1 MTEVN
6 PQNERLKLD
15 WIDELTI
22 RRAGSTIDQRLA
34 ALAQFEAANDW
45 ADFTTFN
52 RDQVNRY
59 LEAVRG
65 YSVSGRTKAAKVRH
79 VNGFFKWMVMD
90 ERLKPKQA
98 RKPLAALRLSDKEQ
112 RAGQAKKTVN
122 FATAEQI
129 IETIQAMPSA
139 TAVER
144 RNRALLAFTLLSGAR
159 DGAIISMTVGH
170 VRLAEREVIQH
181 PDTTDTKASKHILSW
196 FFPVGDFIENE
207 VAAYIAYLKTELG
220 FTDVDPLFP
229 ATQNGH
235 DENDRFIPNGLTKRR
250 WTSAQPMRN
259 IFRAAFTANGM
270 RYYNPHS
277 FRNTLT
283 ALAYQRKLD
292 PMAMKAWSQNLGHE
306 HLDTTYN
313 SYGNLSPNA
322 QRESMAGLGRS
333 EADAK
338 HDDPM
343 TQGQFFE
350 LRDLLASKIEGG
362 GG

>member
-1 MTEVN
+1 MTETN
-6 PQNERLKLD
+6 PRNARLKLD
-15 WIDELTI
+15 WIDELEI

-45 ADFTTFN
+45 ADFTSFN
-52 RDQVNRY
+52 RDQVTRY

-65 YSVSGRTKAAKVRH
+65 FSVSGRTKAAKVRH

-129 IETIQAMPSA
+129 IETIQTMPNA

-170 VRLAEREVIQH
+170 VKLAEREVIQH

-196 FFPVGDFIENE
+196 FFPAGEFIENE
-207 VAAYIAYLKTELG
+207 VADYIAYLKTELG
-220 FTDVDPLFP
+220 FTDADPLFP

-250 WTSAQPMRN
+250 WTTAQPMRN

-283 ALAYQRKLD
+283 AMAYQQKLD
-292 PMAMKAWSQNLGHE
+292 PMTMKAWSQNLGHE

-322 QRESMAGLGRS
+322 QREAMAGLGRS
-333 EADAK
+333 GAKPDPDA
-338 HDDPM
+338 PM
-343 TQGQFFE
+343 TQGQHMAMME
-350 LRDLLASKIEGG
+350 KLDAILGTGG
-362 GG
+362 P